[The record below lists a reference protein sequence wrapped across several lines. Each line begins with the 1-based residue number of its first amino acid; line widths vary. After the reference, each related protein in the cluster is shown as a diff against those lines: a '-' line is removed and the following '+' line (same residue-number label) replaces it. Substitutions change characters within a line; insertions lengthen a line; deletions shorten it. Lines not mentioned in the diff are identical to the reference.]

1 MDTMARRRPFS
12 LQNTELP
19 AHLRTGEK
27 ELIRLFVNA
36 KCSRLLDI
44 VAAAQRLTRAEL
56 LGICIARTLGEAEV
70 FTRES
75 GDFLPR
81 IPTNTNQAPAA
92 PTNRYTSAQ
101 DNGPESDTSK
111 PEAA

>member
-1 MDTMARRRPFS
+1 MARRRPFS

-19 AHLRTGEK
+19 AHLRTAEK
-27 ELIRLFVNA
+27 ELVRLFVNA

-81 IPTNTNQAPAA
+81 NVMQPSPTTSNHH
-92 PTNRYTSAQ
+92 NRQTGSQ
-101 DNGPESDTSK
+101 ESGSESDTTKSD
-111 PEAA
+111 AA